1 MKSSRCLVKIIGL
14 ILILVSLPLLTS
26 CAGEVGP
33 VYRTWIDFPQQGA
46 EFLPGSSI
54 PITFHVAESKGM
66 SEVIIRINGEVIHK
80 SPPPPSTDPVIGI
93 NQEWIPDQAGDYTIE
108 VDVTDNDGITMSR
121 AQVDIHVVGELEAL
135 KPDLA
140 ITDIRLVGNNQI
152 ECYYENFGAAVLPE
166 GSDFW
171 LDIILGP

>member
-14 ILILVSLPLLTS
+14 ILILVSLPLITS

-33 VYRTWIDFPQQGA
+33 VYRIWIDFPQQGA

-80 SPPPPSTDPVIGI
+80 GPPPPSTNPVIAI
-93 NQEWIPDQAGDYTIE
+93 KQEWIPDQAGDYQIE
-108 VDVTDNDGITMSR
+108 VAVTDQDGNMVSR
-121 AQVDIHVVGELEAL
+121 AQVDIHVLGELEAL
-135 KPDLA
+135 KPDLT
-140 ITDIRLVGNNQI
+140 ITDIILVGNNQI
-152 ECYYENFGAAVLPE
+152 ECHYENLE
-166 GSDFW
+166 
-171 LDIILGP
+171 LRDI